1 MNSLSA
7 KLVEYRETQAGRY
20 EALDLLS
27 DADLAFVLPG
37 NPTVGALFRQEGE
50 FEQSYV
56 DSFKRMRQDFLY
68 RHDDDTIETSVEALH
83 AWMKSLDAA
92 LEKAVLGL
100 TEEEIQTRLID
111 RGGWT
116 ILPKDQLQLYVE
128 TLLIFYGKLSVYLRA
143 LNKPLPESWITWIG

>member
-27 DADLAFVLPG
+27 DADLAFALPG
-37 NPTVGALFRQEGE
+37 NPTVGVLFRQEGE
-50 FEQSYV
+50 FEQSYI

-68 RHDDDTIETSVEALH
+68 RHDDPSVETSVEALRV
-83 AWMKSLDAA
+83 WLKSLDAA
-92 LEKAVLGL
+92 LEKAILGM

-116 ILPKDQLQLYVE
+116 ILPKEQLQLYVE

-143 LNKPLPESWITWIG
+143 LNKSLPEAWMTWIG